1 LPTKPLCYRAF
12 MVSVSDDDS
21 AEFLPSV
28 RHRLPVGDTDTHPL
42 LAPLADAAD
51 ARARLE
57 ASAATA
63 SPGVAEGL
71 SARVAY
77 REAAGWLAYAGRV
90 QDCWP
95 AQL

>member
-1 LPTKPLCYRAF
+1 

-28 RHRLPVGDTDTHPL
+28 RHRLPVRNTDTHPL

-57 ASAATA
+57 AATA

-71 SARVAY
+71 RARVAY